1 MNIKKQTKVLI
12 ILDGW
17 GYSEVTENNAVAQ
30 ANTPIWDKFNN
41 QFAHSLISTSG
52 KKVGLPGEQMGN
64 SEVGHLNLGAGRI
77 VKQDLT
83 RIHNEIENGDFFR
96 NSILKNSLEY
106 ANDNNKAVHI
116 MGLLSDG
123 GVHSHEEQIHAML
136 GMTKK
141 HDCKEVYLHIFS
153 DGRDCAQRSAQ
164 NYIQKLEDK
173 ISELEV
179 GEIAS
184 LIGRYF
190 SLDRD
195 NRWTR
200 IRCAYELIAK
210 GRGKFLAKS
219 AIEAIDMAYERGET
233 DEFVQS
239 TVIKAPIKIKKGDV
253 IVFMN
258 YRADR
263 ARQITQAFTDENF
276 QGFSRGIFVPTQ
288 FVCLTEY
295 KKEFN
300 LPVAYPSVK
309 LNNVLGKYL
318 SNLGMTQ
325 LRIAETEKYAHVTF
339 FLNGGIERPFYGE
352 DRVLIPSPD
361 VATYDLKPEMS
372 IFELTDELSENIESQ
387 KYDLI
392 ICNFANT
399 DMVGHS
405 GKLNAAIKAV
415 EAVDSCLGV
424 VYQALSSIDGGEML
438 ITADHGNV
446 EQMVNPETG
455 EAHTAHTNNLVPLIF
470 ISDRE
475 VKIAEPGTG
484 SLSDIAP
491 TLLMIMSVE
500 QPDEM
505 TGSSLITFK

>member
-1 MNIKKQTKVLI
+1 MKSKKQTKVLI

-17 GYSEVTENNAVAQ
+17 GHSEVVENNAIAQ
-30 ANTPIWDKFNN
+30 ANTPVWDKFND
-41 QFAHSLISTSG
+41 QFVHSLISTSG
-52 KKVGLPGEQMGN
+52 KEVGLPGEQMGN
-64 SEVGHLNLGAGRI
+64 SEVGHLNLGAGRV
-77 VKQDLT
+77 VKQDFT
-83 RIHNEIENGDFFR
+83 RIQNDIGNGDFFR
-96 NSILKNSLEY
+96 NPIFKNSLEY

-123 GVHSHEEQIHAML
+123 GVHSHEEQLHAML
-136 GMTKK
+136 DTTKQ
-141 HDCKEVYLHIFS
+141 HGCKEVYLHIS
-153 DGRDCAQRSAQ
+153 VDGRDCAQKSAK

-173 ISELEV
+173 IAELGV
-179 GEIAS
+179 GEIVS
-184 LIGRYF
+184 VIGRYF

-195 NRWTR
+195 NRWSR
-200 IRCAYELIAK
+200 VRCAYELIAK
-210 GRGKFLAKS
+210 GRGEFLAQS
-219 AIEAIDMAYERGET
+219 AIEAIELAYARGET

-239 TVIKAPIKIKKGDV
+239 TVIKAPTKIKKGDV
-253 IVFMN
+253 MIFMN

-276 QGFSRGIFVPTQ
+276 QGFSRGTFVPIQ
-288 FVCLTEY
+288 FICLTEY

-300 LPVAYPSVK
+300 LPVAYPSAK

-372 IFELTDELSENIESQ
+372 AFELTDELVESIESQ

-405 GKLNAAIKAV
+405 GKLDAAIKAV
-415 EAVDSCLGV
+415 ETVDTCLGI
-424 VYQALSSIDGGEML
+424 VYQALRSIDGEML
-438 ITADHGNV
+438 ITADHGNA

-455 EAHTAHTNNLVPLIF
+455 EAHTAHTNNPVPLLF
-470 ISDRE
+470 ISDRKAE
-475 VKIAEPGTG
+475 IAEPGVG
-484 SLSDIAP
+484 ALSDIAP
-491 TLLMIMSVE
+491 TLLMMMDVE
-500 QPDEM
+500 QPEEM
-505 TGSSLITFK
+505 TGSSLINFI